1 MQVST
6 RDKVSRP
13 GFPRVSMPP
22 AQRVGIGLSFRPMK
36 LLMVAR
42 RYPPDVRS
50 GTETVFENLY
60 LQARKHHD
68 VRLVVGFRR
77 ARELVPPEAVAVDLS
92 RGKRAQGYASLWW
105 ATRREIMRWQ
115 PDAVLSNSIE
125 APVTRVPMA
134 VIVHD
139 LNFGRPE
146 SDQGLGIQGRRLYY
160 RFKARGLSRVITVSE
175 ASRRNL
181 LAAGMPAERTVA
193 IRNGVDLSAFVPP
206 ATHDTGDDRFVLA
219 YPSRILEGKGQ
230 HLAIDAVARLPAA
243 LKQRVLLRVIG
254 TVADQRYLEFI
265 RTQAAGQPV
274 EIHTDVPDIVP
285 WYQRCDAVLFPT
297 MMTEGFGFTA
307 VEGMACGRPVIWSDQ
322 PPVREATGGIGLPF
336 TQGDVLALRDA
347 IATLVDDPALC
358 ERLGREGRAFVHGHY
373 DWSSVWRRYESVL
386 SAMG

>member
-1 MQVST
+1 
-6 RDKVSRP
+6 
-13 GFPRVSMPP
+13 
-22 AQRVGIGLSFRPMK
+22 MK

-60 LQARKHHD
+60 LQARERHD
-68 VRLVVGFRR
+68 LRLVVGFRR
-77 ARELVPPEAVAVDLS
+77 GREHVPPEAIAVDLS
-92 RGKRAQGYASLWW
+92 HGGRARGYGALWW
-105 ATRREIMRWQ
+105 TTRREIARFR

-125 APVTRVPMA
+125 APVTAVPTA

-146 SDQGLGIQGRRLYY
+146 SDAGLGLAGRRLYY
-160 RFKARGLSRVITVSE
+160 RLKARKLSRVITVSE

-181 LAAGMPAERTVA
+181 LAAGLPAARTVA
-193 IRNGVDLSAFVPP
+193 IRNGVNLSRFVPP
-206 ATHDTGDDRFVLA
+206 PTRDTGDDRFVLA

-230 HLAIDAVARLPAA
+230 HLAIDAVARLPSA
-243 LKQRVLLRVIG
+243 LKSRVLLRIVG
-254 TVADQRYLEFI
+254 TVADPRYLEFI
-265 RTQAAGQPV
+265 RTQAQGQPV

-336 TQGDVLALRDA
+336 AQGDVLALRDA
-347 IATLVDDPALC
+347 IATLVDEPDRCA
-358 ERLGREGRAFVHGHY
+358 RLGREGRAFVEGHY
-373 DWSSVWRRYESVL
+373 DWSSVWRRYETVL
-386 SAMG
+386 GEMG

>member
-1 MQVST
+1 MVT
-6 RDKVSRP
+6 TWDMLSRQ
-13 GFPRVSMPP
+13 GVPRVTQAP
-22 AQRVGIGLSFRPMK
+22 AQERGIGLSLRPMK

-60 LQARKHHD
+60 LQARERHD
-68 VRLVVGFRR
+68 VRLVVGYRR
-77 ARELVPPEAVAVDLS
+77 SRDLVPPEAVAVDLS
-92 RGKRAQGYASLWW
+92 RGQRVRGYAALWYT
-105 ATRREIMRWQ
+105 TRREIARWK
-115 PDAVLSNSIE
+115 PDVVLSNSIE
-125 APVTRVPMA
+125 APVTSVPMA

-146 SDQGLGIQGRRLYY
+146 SEQGLGIQGRRLYY
-160 RFKARGLSRVITVSE
+160 RLKARGLARVITVSE

-193 IRNGVDLSAFVPP
+193 IRNGVNLSAFVPP
-206 ATHDTGDDRFVLA
+206 ELHDTGDERFVLA

-230 HLAIDAVARLPAA
+230 HLAIDAVARLPAE
-243 LKQRVLLRVIG
+243 LKQRVLLRIVG

-265 RTQAAGQPV
+265 RTQAEGQPV

-307 VEGMACGRPVIWSDQ
+307 VEGMACARPVIWSDQ
-322 PPVREATGGIGLPF
+322 PPVREATGGIGLAFP
-336 TQGDVLALRDA
+336 QGDVPALSRA
-347 IATLVDDPALC
+347 IASLVDDPDRCAQ
-358 ERLGREGRAFVHGHY
+358 LGREGRAFVQGHY
-373 DWSSVWRRYESVL
+373 DWSSVWRRYESAL
-386 SAMG
+386 SEMG

>member
-1 MQVST
+1 
-6 RDKVSRP
+6 
-13 GFPRVSMPP
+13 
-22 AQRVGIGLSFRPMK
+22 MK

-60 LQARKHHD
+60 LQASKRHD
-68 VRLVVGFRR
+68 VRLVVGYRR
-77 ARELVPPEAVAVDLS
+77 SRELVPPEAVAVDLS
-92 RGKRAQGYASLWW
+92 HGKRLRGYGDLWW
-105 ATRREIMRWQ
+105 TTRREIARWK

-125 APVTRVPMA
+125 APVTDVPMA

-146 SDQGLGIQGRRLYY
+146 SDQGLGIKARRLYY
-160 RFKARGLSRVITVSE
+160 RAKARKLARIITVSE

-181 LAAGMPAERTVA
+181 LAAGLPADRTVA

-206 ATHDTGDDRFVLA
+206 GPELGTGDHRFVLA

-230 HLAIDAVARLPAA
+230 HVAIDAVARLPAE
-243 LKQRVLLRVIG
+243 LEDRVLLRIVG
-254 TVADQRYLEFI
+254 TVADERYLEYLK
-265 RTQAAGQPV
+265 TQADGHPV
-274 EIHTDVPDIVP
+274 EFHTDVPDIVP

-336 TQGDVLALRDA
+336 RQGDATALRDA
-347 IATLVDDPALC
+347 IGALLDDPERCA
-358 ERLGREGRAFVHGHY
+358 RLGREGRAFVDGHY
-373 DWSSVWRRYESVL
+373 DWSSVWRHYESVL
-386 SAMG
+386 GGME

>member
-1 MQVST
+1 
-6 RDKVSRP
+6 
-13 GFPRVSMPP
+13 
-22 AQRVGIGLSFRPMK
+22 MK

-60 LQARKHHD
+60 LQARKRLD
-68 VRLVVGFRR
+68 VRLVVGYRR
-77 ARELVPPEAVAVDLS
+77 ERGLVPAEAVAVDLS
-92 RGKRAQGYASLWW
+92 HGHRARGYGALWW
-105 ATRREIMRWQ
+105 TTRREISSWK
-115 PDAVLSNSIE
+115 PDVVLSNSIE
-125 APVTRVPMA
+125 APVTSVPMA

-139 LNFGRPE
+139 LNFGRSE
-146 SDQGLGIQGRRLYY
+146 SDQGLGIQARRLYY
-160 RFKARGLSRVITVSE
+160 RIKARKLARIITVSE

-181 LAAGMPAERTVA
+181 LDAGLPADRTVA
-193 IRNGVDLSAFVPP
+193 IRNGVDLSRFSPP
-206 ATHDTGDDRFVLA
+206 DGRDAGDERFVLA

-230 HLAIDAVARLPAA
+230 HLAIDAVARLPAE
-243 LKQRVLLRVIG
+243 LKERVVLRIVG

-285 WYQRCDAVLFPT
+285 WYQRADAIVFPT

-322 PPVREATGGIGLPF
+322 PPVREATGGIGVAVPR
-336 TQGDVLALRDA
+336 GDVLALRDA
-347 IATLVDDPALC
+347 IATLVDDPELC
-358 ERLGREGRAFVHGHY
+358 VRLGREGRAFVDGHY

-386 SAMG
+386 SALG

>member
-1 MQVST
+1 
-6 RDKVSRP
+6 
-13 GFPRVSMPP
+13 
-22 AQRVGIGLSFRPMK
+22 MK

-60 LQARKHHD
+60 LQARERNE
-68 VRLVVGFRR
+68 VRLVVGYRR
-77 ARELVPPEAVAVDLS
+77 DRELVPPEAVAVDL
-92 RGKRAQGYASLWW
+92 RHGRRLKGYASLWW
-105 ATRREIMRWQ
+105 TTRREIARFR

-125 APVTRVPMA
+125 APVTGVPMA

-160 RFKARGLSRVITVSE
+160 RWKARGLSRVITVSE

-181 LAAGMPAERTVA
+181 LAAGLPAESTVA
-193 IRNGVDLSAFVPP
+193 IRNGVDLARFVPP
-206 ATHDTGDDRFVLA
+206 DGAGETGSERFVLA
-219 YPSRILEGKGQ
+219 YPSRIIEGKGQ

-243 LKQRVLLRVIG
+243 TKARVLLRIVG
-254 TVADQRYLEFI
+254 TAPDPRYLEYLH
-265 RTQAAGQPV
+265 TQARGQPV
-274 EIHTDVPDIVP
+274 EIHTDVPEIVP

-307 VEGMACGRPVIWSDQ
+307 VEGMACGKPVIWSDQ

-336 TQGDVLALRDA
+336 AMGDVQALRDA
-347 IATLVDDPALC
+347 IARLVDDPERC
-358 ERLGREGRAFVHGHY
+358 ERLGREGRAFVEGHY
-373 DWSSVWRRYESVL
+373 DWAGVWRHYESTL
-386 SAMG
+386 AGMG

>member
-1 MQVST
+1 
-6 RDKVSRP
+6 
-13 GFPRVSMPP
+13 
-22 AQRVGIGLSFRPMK
+22 MK

-60 LQARKHHD
+60 LQASEHNQ
-68 VRLVVGFRR
+68 VRLVVGYRQ
-77 ARELVPPEAVAVDLS
+77 ARELVPAQAVAVDLS
-92 RGKRAQGYASLWW
+92 RGHRLRGYGALWW
-105 ATRREIMRWQ
+105 TTRREIARWK

-125 APVTRVPMA
+125 VPVTSVPTA

-146 SDQGLGIQGRRLYY
+146 SDQGLGIKGRRLFY
-160 RFKARGLSRVITVSE
+160 RLQARSLAQVITVSE

-181 LAAGMPAERTVA
+181 LAAGMPADRTVA
-193 IRNGVDLSAFVPP
+193 IRNGVDLSRFLP
-206 ATHDTGDDRFVLA
+206 APAITRDDGRFVLA

-243 LKQRVLLRVIG
+243 LKRRVLLRIVG
-254 TVADQRYLEFI
+254 TVADAKYLEFI
-265 RTQAAGQPV
+265 RTQARDQPV

-285 WYQRCDAVLFPT
+285 WYQGCDAVLFPT

-307 VEGMACGRPVIWSDQ
+307 VEGMSCGRPVIWSDQ
-322 PPVREATGGIGLPF
+322 PPVREATGGIGMPF
-336 TQGDVLALRDA
+336 AQGDVLALRDA
-347 IATLVDDPALC
+347 IAVLMDDPERC
-358 ERLGREGRAFVHGHY
+358 ERLGREGRAFVAGHY
-373 DWSSVWRRYESVL
+373 DWSSVWRRYQSVL